1 VRVREGGAE
10 LGSVSVDRGAF
21 CCMLGGP
28 DGRTL
33 FVLAAE
39 WAGFAGM
46 DPAART
52 GQLLVA
58 SEAPAAHA
66 GRP

>member
-1 VRVREGGAE
+1 MRVRERAE

-21 CCMLGGP
+21 SCMLGGP

>member
-1 VRVREGGAE
+1 MREGGAE
-10 LGSVSVDRGAF
+10 LATVELDRGGF
-21 CCMLGGP
+21 SCMLGGP

-39 WAGFAGM
+39 WAGFEGM
-46 DPAART
+46 DLSART
-52 GQLLVA
+52 GQLLIA
-58 SEAPAAHA
+58 GAAPAAHA